1 VRVSRRLLVRFGFA
15 RNYCIGKGRDIGV
28 PNLRAGTVLD
38 LGLGL
43 EQFQSNRRF
52 RRRQLDS
59 ALISKRRESFAV
71 KMMTVSGPALVRRAL
86 YGAGSRCIYR
96 TCQPAI
102 QKRFQTIQSG
112 ECRLD
117 SSSYYLSS
125 TDPVFEAPATTPPID
140 KPSDSTPPPPPP
152 PRSRTSRVVG
162 ATALFIVATA
172 AGLAM
177 SVAPAI
183 ETANGFISPPTNA
196 ETLTLWTPASPEAEE
211 INNRIVSN
219 PLSESLRANPQ
230 WTESR
235 PHMKIPEN
243 MRSHNLTAGTLQG
256 QDKIASPPLTFANT
270 KAELPSI
277 VQITHLGQQLCGHP
291 TIIHGGLLATL
302 LDEGLARACFP
313 ALPNKVGVT
322 ASLNITYK
330 KPCPANS
337 YVVLRAET
345 TKVDGRKAWVKGWIE
360 LLGDGVEEGEHLVE
374 AEALFIEPRGAKN
387 MARLY
392 SNDD

>member
-1 VRVSRRLLVRFGFA
+1 MA
-15 RNYCIGKGRDIGV
+15 
-28 PNLRAGTVLD
+28 
-38 LGLGL
+38 
-43 EQFQSNRRF
+43 
-52 RRRQLDS
+52 
-59 ALISKRRESFAV
+59 
-71 KMMTVSGPALVRRAL
+71 TVSGAALVRKTL
-86 YGAGSRCIYR
+86 FGARSRCIYR
-96 TCQPAI
+96 ARQPAI
-102 QKRFQTIQSG
+102 QKRFQTTKSS
-112 ECRLD
+112 ECLWAVLCFD
-117 SSSYYLSS
+117 LLLTLLSK
-125 TDPVFEAPATTPPID
+125 APHTTPTIETLSNP
-140 KPSDSTPPPPPP
+140 TLPP
-152 PRSRTSRVVG
+152 PRSRTSRVLG

-183 ETANGFISPPTNA
+183 ETANGFLQPPTNA
-196 ETLTLWTPASPEAEE
+196 ETLSLFVPASAEAEE
-211 INNRIVSN
+211 INKRIISN
-219 PLSESLRANPQ
+219 PLSESLRADPE
-230 WTESR
+230 WIESR

-256 QDKIASPPLTFANT
+256 DDKIASPPLTFAKT
-270 KAELPSI
+270 KAELPAI
-277 VQITHLGQQLCGHP
+277 VQIAHLGEKLCGHP

-337 YVVLRAET
+337 FVVLRAET

-360 LLGDGVEEGEHLVE
+360 LLGEGVEEGEHLVE

-392 SNDD
+392 SSDD

>member
-1 VRVSRRLLVRFGFA
+1 VRAIAVYIEPISPQSRSVTRPSNLVSVVLTLPLAIFLFA
-15 RNYCIGKGRDIGV
+15 D
-28 PNLRAGTVLD
+28 TV
-38 LGLGL
+38 
-43 EQFQSNRRF
+43 FK
-52 RRRQLDS
+52 
-59 ALISKRRESFAV
+59 A
-71 KMMTVSGPALVRRAL
+71 P
-86 YGAGSRCIYR
+86 
-96 TCQPAI
+96 
-102 QKRFQTIQSG
+102 
-112 ECRLD
+112 
-117 SSSYYLSS
+117 
-125 TDPVFEAPATTPPID
+125 PATPSLD
-140 KPSDSTPPPPPP
+140 KTSDPTPPPPP
-152 PRSRTSRVVG
+152 PRSRTSRVLG
-162 ATALFIVATA
+162 ATALFVVATA

-183 ETANGFISPPTNA
+183 ETANGFLSPPTNA
-196 ETLTLWTPASPEAEE
+196 ETLSLFVPAGPEAEQ
-211 INNRIVSN
+211 INKRIVSN

-256 QDKIASPPLTFANT
+256 DDKIASPPLTFANT

-277 VQITHLGQQLCGHP
+277 VQIAHLGEKLCGHP

-337 YVVLRAET
+337 FVVLRAET

-360 LLGDGVEEGEHLVE
+360 LLGDGVDEGEHLVE

>member
-1 VRVSRRLLVRFGFA
+1 LNLGRF
-15 RNYCIGKGRDIGV
+15 
-28 PNLRAGTVLD
+28 
-38 LGLGL
+38 GLGL
-43 EQFQSNRRF
+43 EQFQSNRRHYEGY
-52 RRRQLDS
+52 LDS
-59 ALISKRRESFAV
+59 ALISKGSESFAV
-71 KMMTVSGPALVRRAL
+71 NMTTFSTPALVRKTL
-86 YGAGSRCIYR
+86 LGAGNRCIYR
-96 TCQPAI
+96 ARQPAI
-102 QKRFQTIQSG
+102 QKRYQTIQSG
-112 ECRLD
+112 ECYLD
-117 SSSYYLSS
+117 FPSYYLHL
-125 TDPVFEAPATTPPID
+125 TDTILIAPSTTPPLD
-140 KPSDSTPPPPPP
+140 KASDPTQPPPPPP
-152 PRSRTSRVVG
+152 PRSRTSRVLG
-162 ATALFIVATA
+162 ATALFVVATA

-196 ETLTLWTPASPEAEE
+196 ETLSLFVPAGSEAEE
-211 INNRIVSN
+211 INKRIVSN

-256 QDKIASPPLTFANT
+256 DDKIASPPLTFANT

-277 VQITHLGQQLCGHP
+277 VQIAHLGEKLCGHP

-337 YVVLRAET
+337 FVVLRAET

-360 LLGDGVEEGEHLVE
+360 ILGDGVEEGEHLVE